1 MAGDTRTLKL
11 SILADVDNLTKG
23 LKQGEAQVETFGDKI
38 GKAGKL
44 VGAAFAAAGAAAVA
58 YAGVLLKDGIQS
70 AIADAAAQEKLALTL
85 KNVAGA
91 SEATVAATE
100 EYITQTALATGV
112 ADDELRP
119 SLERLARATGSVDE
133 AMKAQTLALDIAAGS
148 GKSLEA
154 VSNALGKAYEGNTTA
169 LGRLGVG
176 LSSAQLKTMSMDEVT
191 KRLSD
196 TFGGQATAR
205 AETFAGKL
213 DRLKVAFDEGKETV
227 GAYILDAI
235 QPLIDQFLN
244 DVVPAIDKVAKFF
257 NDVLL
262 PKMQAVGK
270 WVEKNFG
277 PIWDELTEAFED
289 TTKAI
294 RENYKEWE
302 PLIKAMRKVG
312 EFVLEY
318 IVPIFTSALAGAI
331 RTVGDII
338 GGVITGISKA
348 IGFITEFI
356 EKAVNAA
363 IVGINALIAAYNR
376 IPFLGDINAL
386 KPINITNTS
395 LSVPKVEFEA
405 PRLGTTTG
413 IPTPSLGSGTTT
425 GTAGKI
431 TTAAAPAGP
440 SLAELTTAYNSV
452 ASANR
457 TVTDILADV
466 AKTQAELAAKPQTVI
481 QVTGTVID
489 PEGAARAIAN
499 IVNDSA
505 SRTGAY
511 TSWAQARLALGAN
524 L

>member
-44 VGAAFAAAGAAAVA
+44 AGAAFAAAGAAAVA

-85 KNVAGA
+85 QNVAGA
-91 SEATVAATE
+91 TEATVAATE

-235 QPLIDQFLN
+235 QPLADAFLE
-244 DVVPAIDKVAKFF
+244 DVVPAIDKAGRFF
-257 NDVLL
+257 KDELW
-262 PKMQAVGK
+262 PKMKAVGA
-270 WVEKNFG
+270 WIIETFG
-277 PIWDELTEAFED
+277 PIWNGLTAAID
-289 TTKAI
+289 KITKAV
-294 RENYKEWE
+294 RNNADEWQ
-302 PLIKAMRKVG
+302 PLINVFKAVG
-312 EFVLEY
+312 GFIADTLA
-318 IVPIFTSALAGAI
+318 PIFTKTLGNAI
-331 RTVGDII
+331 SFVGDII

-363 IVGINALIAAYNR
+363 IAGINALISAYNR

-386 KPINITNTS
+386 KPIDLNAPTLAAPKISTPTAPSTTIPKTS
-395 LSVPKVEFEA
+395 K
-405 PRLGTTTG
+405 T
-413 IPTPSLGSGTTT
+413 SGTTSGGTT
-425 GTAGKI
+425 GAS
-431 TTAAAPAGP
+431 TAAKAAAQPGP